1 MDTSEI
7 FIGREK
13 SIEILNASRE
23 RIKKK
28 KGTVIFI
35 SGETG
40 FGKTTLMRYFEKDTQ
55 LNDKALVSM
64 SACQAPVGNFMVGA
78 LQPLGPFIRLLEE
91 LKNSEKVLTPQKKLA
106 LNIGITLLTSV
117 PYVGDVIDAANK
129 ISKDV
134 QSYKSEKDKYKDK
147 KEVIDGKEQI
157 HVTFYKRLEQWCN
170 KSPLILILDDMHWC
184 DPESTLLLEQL
195 AQNISKLPILII
207 VAYRKSI
214 AEEMLS
220 PILSV
225 LREFKQETAS
235 YVHIDITTFN
245 KAELHAMC
253 AKMLP
258 NYISNAEFEQILFD
272 KTNGIP
278 SVLAEYLK
286 YFQKVTP
293 FLPDGSINNEFK
305 RGELLPSS
313 VHAAFSKL
321 IESLNEEEIT
331 LLSLCAAEGAESS
344 AFIISKLLN
353 IDVVSSIRKIKRVQ
367 AKTGVI
373 RSLGPHERYGV
384 KTTLFEFT
392 QTLYRDYFEKS
403 LEYEEKTAIHTQIL
417 AVLNE
422 QIKDMDE
429 TERARV
435 TPYLAAHATGAGEL
449 QQAQQ
454 FVMDIAKNTQQF
466 AMPSM
471 SSYALQQF
479 DSITHAL
486 NTPLSPEMA
495 ISRARAG
502 AELKNSFPEYDVKE
516 IVQLAKTNTGESNT
530 DHSANSSTDS
540 HEQYDVSQNNVIE
553 DILHT
558 VLEADT
564 AAIQREML
572 AASDNLLYQEAV
584 KIGTDFLSTYAG
596 SISKNDESIISILIA
611 RLSITIGDT
620 KSALFFI
627 KEVKNLLAK
636 NPDTLISCL
645 YHNAKASL
653 HLSEQDFNS
662 AWRELQNAANESS
675 HLGYEY
681 QLLTISN
688 ISILLAKGNKPS
700 DAVKYRK
707 AAKSL
712 GKALKLQ
719 GFLEHL
725 KKFS

>member
-1 MDTSEI
+1 
-7 FIGREK
+7 
-13 SIEILNASRE
+13 
-23 RIKKK
+23 
-28 KGTVIFI
+28 
-35 SGETG
+35 
-40 FGKTTLMRYFEKDTQ
+40 
-55 LNDKALVSM
+55 
-64 SACQAPVGNFMVGA
+64 
-78 LQPLGPFIRLLEE
+78 
-91 LKNSEKVLTPQKKLA
+91 
-106 LNIGITLLTSV
+106 
-117 PYVGDVIDAANK
+117 
-129 ISKDV
+129 
-134 QSYKSEKDKYKDK
+134 
-147 KEVIDGKEQI
+147 
-157 HVTFYKRLEQWCN
+157 
-170 KSPLILILDDMHWC
+170 
-184 DPESTLLLEQL
+184 
-195 AQNISKLPILII
+195 
-207 VAYRKSI
+207 
-214 AEEMLS
+214 
-220 PILSV
+220 
-225 LREFKQETAS
+225 
-235 YVHIDITTFN
+235 
-245 KAELHAMC
+245 MC

-258 NYISNAEFEQILFD
+258 NYISNEEFERTLFD

-454 FVMDIAKNTQQF
+454 FIMDIAQNTQQF

-486 NTPLSPEMA
+486 NVPLSPEMA

-516 IVQLAKTNTGESNT
+516 IVQLAKKDTGESNT
-530 DHSANSSTDS
+530 DHSTNSSTDS

-558 VLEADT
+558 VLEAD
-564 AAIQREML
+564 AAVIQREML
-572 AASDNLLYQEAV
+572 AASDNLLYQEAI

-620 KSALFFI
+620 ESALFFI

-636 NPDTLISCL
+636 YPDTLITCL

-662 AWRELQNAANESS
+662 AWRELQKAANESS
-675 HLGYEY
+675 NLGYEY

-712 GKALKLQ
+712 AKALKLQ

>member
-7 FIGREK
+7 LIGREK
-13 SIEILNASRE
+13 SIEILNSSRE
-23 RIKKK
+23 RLKKK

-55 LNDKALVSM
+55 LNDKALISM

-106 LNIGITLLTSV
+106 LNIGMTLLTSV
-117 PYVGDVIDAANK
+117 PYVGDVIDAAK
-129 ISKDV
+129 EITKDV
-134 QSYKSEKDKYKDK
+134 QSYKSEKDKDKDK
-147 KEVIDGKEQI
+147 KEIIDGKEQI

-184 DPESTLLLEQL
+184 DAESTLLLEQL
-195 AQNISKLPILII
+195 AQNISKLPILIV

-258 NYISNAEFEQILFD
+258 NYISNEEFERTLFD

-373 RSLGPHERYGV
+373 RSLGPHESYGV
-384 KTTLFEFT
+384 KTTLF
-392 QTLYRDYFEKS
+392 
-403 LEYEEKTAIHTQIL
+403 
-417 AVLNE
+417 
-422 QIKDMDE
+422 
-429 TERARV
+429 
-435 TPYLAAHATGAGEL
+435 
-449 QQAQQ
+449 
-454 FVMDIAKNTQQF
+454 
-466 AMPSM
+466 
-471 SSYALQQF
+471 
-479 DSITHAL
+479 
-486 NTPLSPEMA
+486 
-495 ISRARAG
+495 
-502 AELKNSFPEYDVKE
+502 
-516 IVQLAKTNTGESNT
+516 
-530 DHSANSSTDS
+530 
-540 HEQYDVSQNNVIE
+540 
-553 DILHT
+553 
-558 VLEADT
+558 
-564 AAIQREML
+564 
-572 AASDNLLYQEAV
+572 
-584 KIGTDFLSTYAG
+584 
-596 SISKNDESIISILIA
+596 
-611 RLSITIGDT
+611 
-620 KSALFFI
+620 
-627 KEVKNLLAK
+627 
-636 NPDTLISCL
+636 
-645 YHNAKASL
+645 
-653 HLSEQDFNS
+653 
-662 AWRELQNAANESS
+662 
-675 HLGYEY
+675 
-681 QLLTISN
+681 
-688 ISILLAKGNKPS
+688 
-700 DAVKYRK
+700 
-707 AAKSL
+707 
-712 GKALKLQ
+712 
-719 GFLEHL
+719 
-725 KKFS
+725 